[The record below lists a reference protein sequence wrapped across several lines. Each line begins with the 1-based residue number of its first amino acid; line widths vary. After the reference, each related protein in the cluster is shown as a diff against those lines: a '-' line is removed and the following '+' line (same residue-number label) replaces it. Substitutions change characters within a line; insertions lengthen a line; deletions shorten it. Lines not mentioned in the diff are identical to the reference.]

1 MSLLN
6 KSINCASSTESRIGV
21 NVICLSSRM
30 LDVWDASSS
39 VPLVIPAFLKPFL
52 MDKNFTASQARTTQ
66 SQTLAW
72 VALLIFLV
80 SVKVWIPSDFHLPR
94 ANKNLFVMQLIMR
107 EINSSWHQVFV
118 LLCGT
123 FITIKFIWEVETQ
136 VGDKFFQFNFQ
147 KNLKLS
153 CNPHLPITRSGAR
166 LMQNQQITCGLMTGN
181 YGSKGY
187 IENPVLCNIIEV
199 NDWLQLDVTQEDDSD
214 SVRFSWL
221 GITETARQI
230 IIITTGLEYFIAL
243 ISSCQEMNLNQLF
256 NLLPVPS
263 FWMHNVMKVTK
274 PCSKA
279 TERRAS

>member
-6 KSINCASSTESRIGV
+6 KSINCASSTGSRIGV
-21 NVICLSSRM
+21 DVICLSSLM

-80 SVKVWIPSDFHLPR
+80 SVKVWIPSDIHLPR

-118 LLCGT
+118 PLCGT

-136 VGDKFFQFNFQ
+136 VGEKFFQFNFQ

-153 CNPHLPITRSGAR
+153 CNSHLPITCSGAR
-166 LMQNQQITCGLMTGN
+166 LMQNQQITC
-181 YGSKGY
+181 
-187 IENPVLCNIIEV
+187 
-199 NDWLQLDVTQEDDSD
+199 
-214 SVRFSWL
+214 R
-221 GITETARQI
+221 
-230 IIITTGLEYFIAL
+230 
-243 ISSCQEMNLNQLF
+243 
-256 NLLPVPS
+256 
-263 FWMHNVMKVTK
+263 
-274 PCSKA
+274 
-279 TERRAS
+279 